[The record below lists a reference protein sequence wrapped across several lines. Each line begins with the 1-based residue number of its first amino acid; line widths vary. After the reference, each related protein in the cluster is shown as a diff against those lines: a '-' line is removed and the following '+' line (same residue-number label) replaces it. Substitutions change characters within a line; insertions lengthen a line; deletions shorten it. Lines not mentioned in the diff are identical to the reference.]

1 MIFNENYY
9 ENGKIKLSKLLG
21 SGCGLLGRA
30 VASNTRDQWFKCNN
44 QQILFTINLIEIVLK
59 RQKKKKRYG
68 NANFLKRVKISNHGK
83 ANTKKQKL
91 KIISKGQGDGVDAEK
106 EKDNQQIIEWGRN
119 CSD

>member
-1 MIFNENYY
+1 M
-9 ENGKIKLSKLLG
+9 
-21 SGCGLLGRA
+21 
-30 VASNTRDQWFKCNN
+30 
-44 QQILFTINLIEIVLK
+44 K

-106 EKDNQQIIEWGRN
+106 EKDNQQQIIEWGIN